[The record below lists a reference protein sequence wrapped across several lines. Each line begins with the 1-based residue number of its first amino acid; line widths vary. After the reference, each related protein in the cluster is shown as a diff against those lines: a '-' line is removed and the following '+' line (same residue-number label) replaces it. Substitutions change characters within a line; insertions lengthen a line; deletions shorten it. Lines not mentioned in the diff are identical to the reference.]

1 VFVILCH
8 VHLFP
13 QRSSSL
19 SSDGS
24 GYHEIYPTAFAFLI
38 VLYSFYIL
46 KFCSICQLNGLVS
59 FILII
64 AQLVY
69 FQPMRFNRHQ
79 TINSHIP
86 KNYVG
91 TFFFLFSFYCSLCL
105 IEVVRG
111 SNLVRHM
118 ALTELRDDCFLK
130 VTKHNSRFPEPEVFS
145 YGSLSLVTVNYR
157 DNAYNKNKVFFLF
170 FCLQVLSRKQQT
182 F

>member
-1 VFVILCH
+1 
-8 VHLFP
+8 
-13 QRSSSL
+13 
-19 SSDGS
+19 
-24 GYHEIYPTAFAFLI
+24 
-38 VLYSFYIL
+38 
-46 KFCSICQLNGLVS
+46 
-59 FILII
+59 
-64 AQLVY
+64 
-69 FQPMRFNRHQ
+69 
-79 TINSHIP
+79 
-86 KNYVG
+86 
-91 TFFFLFSFYCSLCL
+91 L